1 MSESTEP
8 RAALVYVED
17 QGTFMALI
25 DIDKD
30 TVGSEQLREAFIQ
43 TQEVLMWV
51 AQCSQ
56 PIREVQMVSEHPQ
69 HIIDL
74 QRQITDLQTK
84 QFLPHQ

>member
-8 RAALVYVED
+8 RAALVSVED

-43 TQEVLMWV
+43 TQEVLMRV

-56 PIREVQMVSEHPQ
+56 PIREVQMVCEHPQ

-84 QFLPHQ
+84 QFLPQQ